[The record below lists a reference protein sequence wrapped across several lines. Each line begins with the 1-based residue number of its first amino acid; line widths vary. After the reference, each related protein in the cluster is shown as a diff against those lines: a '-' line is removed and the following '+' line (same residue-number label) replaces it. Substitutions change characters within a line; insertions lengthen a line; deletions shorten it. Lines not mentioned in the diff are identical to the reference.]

1 MANAGLAERVDR
13 LAWDDL
19 GDQPDDRRLG
29 PGAEA
34 VEPGRR

>member
-13 LAWDDL
+13 PAWDDL
-19 GDQPDDRRLG
+19 GDQLDDRGLG
-29 PGAEA
+29 PGGKA